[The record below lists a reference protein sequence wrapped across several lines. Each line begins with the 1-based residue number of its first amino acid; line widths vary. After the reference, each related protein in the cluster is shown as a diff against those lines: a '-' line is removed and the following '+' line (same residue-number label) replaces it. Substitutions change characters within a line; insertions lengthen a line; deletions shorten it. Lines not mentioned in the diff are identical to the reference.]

1 MNTTQLPPAPPA
13 GPAVGP
19 RAGPPVKSHQA
30 PLRGTARVAGA
41 KVVPGGGTGAL
52 AGSSGHVTPMAAAT
66 ATHSPAG
73 PAVSPMQLGLNSGLP
88 VPGITVAIPIGVR
101 S

>member
-19 RAGPPVKSHQA
+19 RAGPPVKSHQT

-41 KVVPGGGTGAL
+41 KVVLGGGIGAL

-66 ATHSPAG
+66 ATQSPAG
-73 PAVSPMQLGLNSGLP
+73 PAVSPIQLDLNSGLP